1 MKAKLTDKIWSYCL
15 PVSIPRDPRNI
26 IKSIAAI
33 PGTYSNSIF
42 VTVND
47 IDFDIVARNAIML
60 LIVITE
66 PDNDNA
72 VDCML
77 HVWYSSNI
85 QQKHLELLEAKI
97 RPPIENVI
105 LKIVNKAAGSLQR
118 KTWKL
123 GNNTFSLTLVKEQWS
138 LLLRYL
144 EVPTG
149 VTEPVA
155 RHVRTAVT
163 MTRRD
168 HIDRSYLA
176 QLPPH
181 RVCMERFRANGILL
195 PFGESTEAFKIPN
208 PSITPALSWF
218 ARFAA
223 DSVRRTF
230 YQTAAWPMM
239 DSADPLDGWDWRE
252 VLKTSSG
259 LATNDLYGKLVVY
272 LRRLFFDFHNV
283 LQSHVLTF
291 SLFNTNAGSL
301 PHHLPKNNF
310 ARIEV
315 SNIVDRAYLGIEKT
329 LGLLGPLLQ
338 PPSVNPHAAMLTL
351 FMNAIPEI
359 LSEKEQKNIAKPE
372 MELAMQYMTKVS
384 PARLFGGNMAAA
396 MQTEI
401 IKMMGASVLVRDVD
415 KYFNMYMKQHGFD
428 MFPAFMQMVPREPNT
443 IIEKWPLRLK
453 LLPHEKGAKEEFN
466 SLLSSSHTGIE
477 RYVEWSRT
485 K

>member
-1 MKAKLTDKIWSYCL
+1 MKAKLTDKIWCYYL
-15 PVSIPRDPRNI
+15 PVSIPTSGDPRNI

-33 PGTYSNSIF
+33 PGTYSNSIL

-60 LIVITE
+60 LIVLTE
-66 PDNDNA
+66 PDKEEA

-77 HVWYSSNI
+77 HLWYSSNI

-97 RPPIENVI
+97 RPLVEDVI
-105 LKIVNKAAGSLQR
+105 LKIADKAAGSLQR
-118 KTWKL
+118 KTWIL
-123 GNNTFSLTLVKEQWS
+123 GNNTFRLTLVKEQWS
-138 LLLRYL
+138 ILLRYL
-144 EVPTG
+144 EVPVG

-163 MTRRD
+163 MARRD
-168 HIDRSYLA
+168 YIDRSYLA
-176 QLPPH
+176 QLPSH

-195 PFGESTEAFKIPN
+195 PFGESTEAFKVPN
-208 PSITPALSWF
+208 P
-218 ARFAA
+218 
-223 DSVRRTF
+223 TF

-272 LRRLFFDFHNV
+272 LKRHFSDFHNL
-283 LQSHVLTF
+283 LQSHTSTF
-291 SLFNTNAGSL
+291 SLFNVNAGSL
-301 PHHLPKNNF
+301 PHHLPRNNF

-351 FMNAIPEI
+351 FMNAIPEM
-359 LSEKEQKNIAKPE
+359 LSEKEQKNIAGPE
-372 MELAMQYMTKVS
+372 MKLAMQYMTKVP

-396 MQTEI
+396 MQTEM
-401 IKMMGASVLVRDVD
+401 IKMIGASVLVRDVD
-415 KYFNMYMKQHGFD
+415 KYFNMYMKVHRFD

-453 LLPHEKGAKEEFN
+453 LFPHEKGAKEEFN
-466 SLLSSSHTGIE
+466 SLLSSAHTGIE
-477 RYVEWSRT
+477 RYVEWNRT